1 MMIFKD
7 MPWWH
12 KKVHFI
18 YIDTQVSPEKQGM
31 FNEITKDCLEYLI
44 LRIECLEQNK
54 ERNKKSLEFGTHK

>member
-1 MMIFKD
+1 
-7 MPWWH
+7 
-12 KKVHFI
+12 
-18 YIDTQVSPEKQGM
+18 M